1 LIAVPLDTIT
11 IPFLLWVLVLM
22 PALGILSWLRLRSG
36 KALPPK
42 VRRYRAMIVLQLLL
56 LAITSLAAKQN
67 SFSLFGPAWP
77 PAWTWVA
84 GAAYLLFIAARIRT
98 GWRKLTEERKQKAR
112 LTLPENRVEMRYW
125 IPVSLLAGV
134 TEEYAYRGLAYTVL
148 SQITGAPGISLVVC
162 VLTFGVAHM
171 MQGWRGATWAA
182 ALAILFHLVVLLT
195 QSLYLVIVFHA
206 AYDLVIGIL
215 GMGALAPVGPAEPQ
229 PAL

>member
-1 LIAVPLDTIT
+1 LIGVPLDTIT

-42 VRRYRAMIVLQLLL
+42 VRRYRAMLVLQLLL

-112 LTLPENRVEMRYW
+112 MTLPENLVEMRYRGICLPGCGVQRVVPDHRIAW
-125 IPVSLLAGV
+125 NFPRSLRFDIRRGSYDARMARRDVGGGAGN
-134 TEEYAYRGLAYTVL
+134 TL
-148 SQITGAPGISLVVC
+148 SPC
-162 VLTFGVAHM
+162 RVA
-171 MQGWRGATWAA
+171 
-182 ALAILFHLVVLLT
+182 
-195 QSLYLVIVFHA
+195 
-206 AYDLVIGIL
+206 D
-215 GMGALAPVGPAEPQ
+215 AEP
-229 PAL
+229 LSGHSVSRGI